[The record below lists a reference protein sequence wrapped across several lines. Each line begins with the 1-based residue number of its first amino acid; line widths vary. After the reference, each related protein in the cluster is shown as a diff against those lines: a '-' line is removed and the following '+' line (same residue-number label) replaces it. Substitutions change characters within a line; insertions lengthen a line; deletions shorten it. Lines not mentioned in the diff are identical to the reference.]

1 MSAYLDAAEL
11 RALMNAQDMLQTE
24 GTVDKYL
31 DRLAA
36 SLTRRADVRATAIF
50 EVVRAGGTR
59 LEIATGRSGFSMRTG
74 ALAIEDGADH
84 FRAAAQ
90 SFVQDGTPNPFT
102 RLPLAEFD
110 RRRVRGG
117 EAGMLLPEM
126 FGDDRQ
132 SVWLNA
138 LPLTIKDKICGLA
151 VFIEAPG
158 GIDPNDREAIEVIA
172 SMGAQALSMRREQV
186 AQQRARKH
194 MQDGGN
200 RMAARA
206 AMSIDAFWEADDK
219 GRISAIVPLSD
230 RFRAAVKERGLKL
243 IGARLEGMNL
253 VHAIDGHSSL
263 AGLVATGR
271 PFRDAVI
278 KVPVNLGG
286 LRLTFSGA
294 PLGEGVASSPDL
306 KSQSTSL
313 PDAGPISFAGSLTLV
328 DGTAPAERERREL
341 LELVSRLERSR
352 ARERELR
359 RESETLLE
367 GLRILTKPIPSQ
379 NVFEGLLALLN
390 GHLGFEG
397 AALIRRHWQGHLIAA
412 VASGGSLKALDWK
425 SVSEHA
431 GGLPEEPSL
440 CDQNSPIIQ
449 ALNMADPDQV
459 WASAII
465 VKLAIENQPAWLI
478 CLHSAPHYFSSYQLG
493 LASRL
498 ALLTNQALSNEA
510 EKNKAIQSSKLA
522 TLGEMATGI
531 AHEMNQPLAAI
542 SLAAQNLELILDEE
556 TPDTEF
562 ALSKIDRIQA
572 QTDRASRIVNQ
583 MRVFARQSYDQDQA
597 FSVTEHVEG
606 ALGIVGEQLRNH
618 GVTVTTDFMKD
629 EPLVHGDPLQ
639 FEQVMLNLFTNARD
653 AIDEFR
659 GKAREAGT
667 IGPDWQGQ
675 IDLSLSQVDDK
686 RVCFR
691 CADNGGGFPEHL
703 KEQLFDPFFTT
714 KQVGKGTGLGLSIS
728 YGIIRDMGGV
738 IEAFNEGDGAVVQI
752 VLNIAE
758 RQTQAPAA
766 Q

>member
-11 RALMNAQDMLQTE
+11 RALMNAQDTLQSE
-24 GTVDKYL
+24 GTVQKYL

-36 SLTRRADVRATAIF
+36 SLNRRADVRATALYEI
-50 EVVRAGGTR
+50 VRAGSTK
-59 LEIATGRSGFSMRTG
+59 LEISTGQAGFAMRTD
-74 ALAIEDGADH
+74 ALNIDDGADH
-84 FRAAAQ
+84 FRSAAQ
-90 SFVQDGTPNPFT
+90 TFVNDGAPALFT
-102 RLPLAEFD
+102 RLPLSEFD
-110 RRRVRGG
+110 RRRVRGSG
-117 EAGMLLPEM
+117 GGPVLPEI
-126 FGDDRQ
+126 FGDDRA
-132 SVWLNA
+132 SVWLTA
-138 LPLTIKDKICGLA
+138 LPLMLRDKIVALA
-151 VFIEAPG
+151 LFVEAPG

-172 SMGAQALSMRREQV
+172 AMGAQALSARREQA
-186 AQQRARKH
+186 AQKRARKH

-200 RMAARA
+200 RFAARA
-206 AMSIDAFWEADDK
+206 AMSIDAFWEADEK
-219 GRISAIVPLSD
+219 GRISAIVPLSE
-230 RFRAAVKERGLKL
+230 RFKTAVKERGLKL
-243 IGARLEGMNL
+243 VGARLEGMNL
-253 VHAIDGHSSL
+253 VHAIEGHSTL
-263 AGLVATGR
+263 AGLVATHR

-294 PLGEGVASSPDL
+294 PLGEGASVSPDMRAR
-306 KSQSTSL
+306 QESL
-313 PDAGPISFAGSLTLV
+313 PDAGPVAFAGSLTLV

-412 VASGGSLKALDWK
+412 VASEGSLKALDWK

-440 CDQNSPIIQ
+440 SDQNSPIIQ

-459 WASAII
+459 WASAIV

-562 ALSKIDRIQA
+562 ALGKIDRIQA

-583 MRVFARQSYDQDQA
+583 MRVFARQSYDQNQS
-597 FSVTEHVEG
+597 FSITEHVEG

-618 GVTVTTDFMKD
+618 GVTVETDFMRD

-659 GKAREAGT
+659 DKAREAGK
-667 IGPDWQGQ
+667 IGPDWEGK
-675 IDLSLSQVDDK
+675 IALKLSQVDDK

-714 KQVGKGTGLGLSIS
+714 KEVGKGTGLGLSIS

-752 VLNIAE
+752 ILNISE
-758 RQTQAPAA
+758 NQTKTPAA
-766 Q
+766 